1 MKKAEVHSSS
11 TAQESDDDEQYFS
24 DESSF
29 YGKESLCLH
38 VLLL

>member
-11 TAQESDDDEQYFS
+11 NTQESDDDEEFFS

-29 YGKESLCLH
+29 YGKESLGLH
-38 VLLL
+38 VFSL